1 MKKLAEV
8 SNLEVKFKLPNK
20 ELVHALNGVN
30 INIHENETLGLIG
43 ESGSGKSTLGKAL
56 LGLIEYEGK
65 INLFQRDLD
74 LNNKL
79 LIRNTRKDIGVV
91 FQEPFLSLNPRMKIK
106 NILAEPLVIHNPNIS
121 KDEINEKTRISV
133 ENVFLNTDYL
143 EKYPSQL
150 SGGEQQRIGIAR
162 AIINSPKLV
171 ILDEPTSSLD
181 LSVRNEILRLLKN
194 LQMEL
199 GLTYLFI
206 SHDIH
211 TIKNIS
217 NRTAVMY
224 LGSIMELGETKE
236 VIENPVHP
244 YTKALLSSVLSP
256 NPKIKKTQIKLK
268 GEIPKVT
275 SLPRGCLFSSRCP
288 NPTEDC
294 KNGTIERELIE
305 VSSNHYGDKC
315 CVNCL

>member
-1 MKKLAEV
+1 MKKLAEI

-294 KNGTIERELIE
+294 KNGSIERELIE

>member
-268 GEIPKVT
+268 GEIPKIT

>member
-1 MKKLAEV
+1 MKKLAEI

-162 AIINSPKLV
+162 AIINSPKLI

-268 GEIPKVT
+268 GEIPKIT
-275 SLPRGCLFSSRCP
+275 SLPKGCLFSSRCP

>member
-1 MKKLAEV
+1 VKKLAEI

-162 AIINSPKLV
+162 AIINSPKLI

-294 KNGTIERELIE
+294 KNGSIERELIE

>member
-143 EKYPSQL
+143 EK
-150 SGGEQQRIGIAR
+150 
-162 AIINSPKLV
+162 
-171 ILDEPTSSLD
+171 
-181 LSVRNEILRLLKN
+181 
-194 LQMEL
+194 
-199 GLTYLFI
+199 
-206 SHDIH
+206 
-211 TIKNIS
+211 
-217 NRTAVMY
+217 
-224 LGSIMELGETKE
+224 
-236 VIENPVHP
+236 
-244 YTKALLSSVLSP
+244 
-256 NPKIKKTQIKLK
+256 
-268 GEIPKVT
+268 
-275 SLPRGCLFSSRCP
+275 
-288 NPTEDC
+288 
-294 KNGTIERELIE
+294 
-305 VSSNHYGDKC
+305 
-315 CVNCL
+315 

>member
-162 AIINSPKLV
+162 AIINSPKLI

>member
-1 MKKLAEV
+1 MKKLVEV
-8 SNLEVKFKLPNK
+8 KDLQVKFKLPNK
-20 ELVHALNGVN
+20 QFVHALNGIDID
-30 INIHENETLGLIG
+30 INENETLGLIG

-56 LGLIEYEGK
+56 LGLLPYEGG
-65 INLFQRDLD
+65 INIYKKDLD
-74 LNNKL
+74 LNNKNL
-79 LIRNTRKDIGVV
+79 LRDIRKDIGVV

-121 KDEINEKTRISV
+121 KEEIYEKTRFSIKS
-133 ENVFLNTDYL
+133 VFLNIDYL

-162 AIINSPKLV
+162 SIINKPKLV

-181 LSVRNEILRLLKN
+181 LSVRNETLKLLKN
-194 LQMEL
+194 LQNEL

-211 TIKNIS
+211 TIRNIS
-217 NRTAVMY
+217 DRTAVMY
-224 LGSIMELGETKE
+224 LGSIMEVGETAK

-256 NPKIKKTQIKLK
+256 NPNIKKTQIKLR
-268 GEIPKVT
+268 GEIPKIT
-275 SLPRGCLFSSRCP
+275 SLPEGCLFSSRCP
-288 NPTEDC
+288 NPTESC
-294 KNGTIERELIE
+294 KNGSIQRGLIE
-305 VSSNHYGDKC
+305 ISENHFADSC
-315 CVNCL
+315 CVSCT

>member
-1 MKKLAEV
+1 VKKLAEV

-162 AIINSPKLV
+162 AIINSPKLI

-268 GEIPKVT
+268 GEIPKIT
-275 SLPRGCLFSSRCP
+275 SLPKGCLFSSRCP

-294 KNGTIERELIE
+294 KNGSIERELIE

>member
-162 AIINSPKLV
+162 AIINSPKLI

-294 KNGTIERELIE
+294 KNGSIERELIE

>member
-1 MKKLAEV
+1 VKKLAEI

-162 AIINSPKLV
+162 AIINSPKLI

-288 NPTEDC
+288 NTTEDC
-294 KNGTIERELIE
+294 KNGSIERELIE

>member
-162 AIINSPKLV
+162 AIINSPKLI

-206 SHDIH
+206 SHDNH

-224 LGSIMELGETKE
+224 LGSIRELGETKE

-294 KNGTIERELIE
+294 KNGSIERELIE

>member
-268 GEIPKVT
+268 GEIPKIT
-275 SLPRGCLFSSRCP
+275 SLPKGCLFSSRCP

>member
-1 MKKLAEV
+1 MKKLARIN
-8 SNLEVKFKLPNK
+8 NLEVKFRLPNK
-20 ELVHALNGVN
+20 QSVHALNG
-30 INIHENETLGLIG
+30 INIDINENETLGLIG

-56 LGLIEYEGK
+56 LGLVKYEGN
-65 INLFQRDLD
+65 INLFQKDLD
-74 LNNKL
+74 LGNKL

-106 NILAEPLVIHNPNIS
+106 NILAEPLVIHNPDIS
-121 KDEINEKTRISV
+121 KDELIEKTKISV
-133 ENVFLNTDYL
+133 ENVFLNIDYF

-171 ILDEPTSSLD
+171 ILDEPTSALD
-181 LSVRNEILRLLKN
+181 LSVRNEILKLLKK

-217 NRTAVMY
+217 TRTAVMY

-244 YTKALLSSVLSP
+244 YTKALLSSVLSA
-256 NPKIKKTQIKLK
+256 NPKIKKPQIKLR
-268 GEIPKVT
+268 GEIPKIT
-275 SLPRGCLFSSRCP
+275 SLPKGCLFSSRCP
-288 NPTEDC
+288 NPTENC
-294 KNGTIERELIE
+294 KDGSIERGLIE
-305 VSSNHYGDKC
+305 VSESHFGDKC
-315 CVNCL
+315 CVNCI

>member
-1 MKKLAEV
+1 MKKLVEV
-8 SNLEVKFKLPNK
+8 KDLQVKFKLPNK
-20 ELVHALNGVN
+20 QFVHALNGIDID
-30 INIHENETLGLIG
+30 INENETLGLIG

-56 LGLIEYEGK
+56 LGLLPYEGG
-65 INLFQRDLD
+65 INIYKKDLD
-74 LNNKL
+74 LNNKNL
-79 LIRNTRKDIGVV
+79 LRDIRKDIGVV

-121 KDEINEKTRISV
+121 KEEIYEKTRFSIKS
-133 ENVFLNTDYL
+133 VFLNIDYL

-162 AIINSPKLV
+162 SIINKPKLV

-181 LSVRNEILRLLKN
+181 LSVRNETLKLLKN
-194 LQMEL
+194 LQNEL

-211 TIKNIS
+211 TIRNIS
-217 NRTAVMY
+217 DRTAVMY
-224 LGSIMELGETKE
+224 LGSIMEVGETAK

-256 NPKIKKTQIKLK
+256 NPNIKKTQIKLR
-268 GEIPKVT
+268 GEIPKIT
-275 SLPRGCLFSSRCP
+275 SLPEGCLFSSRCP
-288 NPTEDC
+288 NPTESC
-294 KNGTIERELIE
+294 KNGSIQRGLIE
-305 VSSNHYGDKC
+305 ISENHFADSC
-315 CVNCL
+315 CISCT

>member
-1 MKKLAEV
+1 MKKLAEI

-162 AIINSPKLV
+162 AIINSPKLI

-194 LQMEL
+194 LQMM
-199 GLTYLFI
+199 I
-206 SHDIH
+206 
-211 TIKNIS
+211 
-217 NRTAVMY
+217 
-224 LGSIMELGETKE
+224 
-236 VIENPVHP
+236 
-244 YTKALLSSVLSP
+244 
-256 NPKIKKTQIKLK
+256 
-268 GEIPKVT
+268 
-275 SLPRGCLFSSRCP
+275 
-288 NPTEDC
+288 
-294 KNGTIERELIE
+294 
-305 VSSNHYGDKC
+305 
-315 CVNCL
+315 

>member
-1 MKKLAEV
+1 MKKLARIN
-8 SNLEVKFKLPNK
+8 NLEVKFRLPNK
-20 ELVHALNGVN
+20 QSVHALNG
-30 INIHENETLGLIG
+30 INIDINENETLGLIG

-56 LGLIEYEGK
+56 LGLVKYEGN
-65 INLFQRDLD
+65 INLFQKDLD
-74 LNNKL
+74 LGNKL

-106 NILAEPLVIHNPNIS
+106 NILAEPLVIHNPDIS
-121 KDEINEKTRISV
+121 KDELIEKTKISV
-133 ENVFLNTDYL
+133 ENVFLNIDYL

-181 LSVRNEILRLLKN
+181 LSVRNEILKLLKK

-217 NRTAVMY
+217 TRTAVMY

-244 YTKALLSSVLSP
+244 YTKALLSSVLSA
-256 NPKIKKTQIKLK
+256 NPKIKKPQIKLR
-268 GEIPKVT
+268 GEIPKIT
-275 SLPRGCLFSSRCP
+275 SLPKGCLFSSRCP
-288 NPTEDC
+288 NPTENC
-294 KNGTIERELIE
+294 KDGIIERGLIE
-305 VSSNHYGDKC
+305 VSESHFGDKC
-315 CVNCL
+315 CVNCI